1 MAYIIFGDSFTFP
14 EGEAA
19 TNRVHTYAKGFLEN
33 GINVHVICFAS
44 EYDTI
49 GDGLINGVFFYH
61 PFGQRQRSQYFI
73 IRRWQKF
80 IKYFKTITLLR
91 QISKNDKI
99 FGINCWTQL
108 LMTQLFVYVLAKYI
122 KTKVI
127 LERSEH
133 PLRNYQGSFFRKT
146 QGNVITYIETKLCD
160 GIFCISRNI
169 LDFYKSKGM
178 SLRKL
183 FLVPSTVDP
192 ERFIQSGGK
201 PLPFPYIG
209 YFGSLTF
216 DRDNIDV
223 LIRAFS
229 MINDKHNGI
238 HLVMGGFCTEKEKR
252 QIKNLVTEL
261 KISLK
266 VDLLKYLTRQ
276 EIIRYMMYAD
286 ILVMVRSSDFQS
298 QASFP
303 SKLTEYL
310 ATSKPVVTVNVGEI
324 TDYLSDGVDSFIV
337 EPENSEKLAEKLD
350 YVLTHYE
357 LALRVGQRGKE
368 LTNTVFN
375 YKSQA
380 KRMLDFISS
389 S

>member
-1 MAYIIFGDSFTFP
+1 
-14 EGEAA
+14 
-19 TNRVHTYAKGFLEN
+19 
-33 GINVHVICFAS
+33 
-44 EYDTI
+44 
-49 GDGLINGVFFYH
+49 
-61 PFGQRQRSQYFI
+61 
-73 IRRWQKF
+73 
-80 IKYFKTITLLR
+80 
-91 QISKNDKI
+91 
-99 FGINCWTQL
+99 
-108 LMTQLFVYVLAKYI
+108 MTQLFVYVLAKYF

-133 PLRNYQGSFFRKT
+133 TLRHYQGSFFRKT

-229 MINDKHNGI
+229 LINDKHNGI

-252 QIKNLVTEL
+252 QIEDLVTEL

-324 TDYLSDGVDSFIV
+324 TDYLNDGVDSFIV